1 MSLSI
6 FVFEEIAVTEEFV
19 IEILLISVADNL
31 PFTPK
36 ELADLCDA
44 LRISIGSNADKLTN
58 SQLSQFGTSM
68 LLATSVVL
76 KAKYHLRSN
85 KELTKHYEKTN

>member
-6 FVFEEIAVTEEFV
+6 FVYEEITVTEQFV
-19 IEILLISVADNL
+19 VWVIDVGYDLQFS
-31 PFTPK
+31 PK

-44 LRISIGSNADKLTN
+44 LRVSIGSNADKLTD

-76 KAKYHLRSN
+76 KAKYHLKSN
-85 KELTKHYEKTN
+85 KELTKHYEKTNR